1 MSNYENDILNIFEK
15 SATVINESKASIKEI
30 NSAVNMIIK
39 TIEKGK
45 KIVIFGNGGSAAD
58 AQHMAAEFVG
68 RYLIERDS
76 LPAIALTTDTSAL
89 TGIGNDYGFEKVFAR
104 QCDAL
109 VNNGDLV
116 IAISTSGKSPNIIE
130 GIKTSKNKNAKI
142 ILLTGKN
149 NNKLKHLTDITIRVP
164 SNETPRIQESHRII
178 IHIICEFV
186 EKHFLKSTKKTFHS
200 KKNIK

>member
-30 NSAVNMIIK
+30 NSAVNVIVK

-178 IHIICEFV
+178 IHIMCEFV
-186 EKHFLKSTKKTFHS
+186 EKHFLKK
-200 KKNIK
+200 I

>member
-149 NNKLKHLTDITIRVP
+149 NNKLKHLTDITIRIP

-186 EKHFLKSTKKTFHS
+186 EKHFLKSTK
-200 KKNIK
+200 

>member
-142 ILLTGKN
+142 ILITGKN

-186 EKHFLKSTKKTFHS
+186 EKHFLKK
-200 KKNIK
+200 I

>member
-15 SATVINESKASIKEI
+15 SATVINESKSSIKEI
-30 NSAVNMIIK
+30 NLAINMIIK

-186 EKHFLKSTKKTFHS
+186 EKHFLKK
-200 KKNIK
+200 I

>member
-15 SATVINESKASIKEI
+15 SATVINESKSSIKEI

-186 EKHFLKSTKKTFHS
+186 EKHFLDQKTQS
-200 KKNIK
+200 IINIK

>member
-1 MSNYENDILNIFEK
+1 MTNYENDILNIFEK
-15 SATVINESKASIKEI
+15 SARVINESKASIKEI
-30 NSAVNMIIK
+30 NSAVNVIVK

-76 LPAIALTTDTSAL
+76 LPAIALTTDTSVL

-149 NNKLKHLTDITIRVP
+149 NNKLKHLTDITIRIP

-186 EKHFLKSTKKTFHS
+186 EKHFLKSTK
-200 KKNIK
+200 

>member
-15 SATVINESKASIKEI
+15 SATVINESKSSIKEI

-45 KIVIFGNGGSAAD
+45 KIVIFGNGGSAAA

-68 RYLIERDS
+68 RYFIERDS

-186 EKHFLKSTKKTFHS
+186 EKHFLKK
-200 KKNIK
+200 I

>member
-186 EKHFLKSTKKTFHS
+186 EKHFQDQKTHS

>member
-149 NNKLKHLTDITIRVP
+149 NNKIKHLTDITIRVP

-186 EKHFLKSTKKTFHS
+186 EKHFLKK
-200 KKNIK
+200 I

>member
-15 SATVINESKASIKEI
+15 SATVINESKSSIKEI
-30 NSAVNMIIK
+30 HLAINMIIK

-76 LPAIALTTDTSAL
+76 LPAIALTTDTSVL

-149 NNKLKHLTDITIRVP
+149 NNKLKHLTDITIRIP

-186 EKHFLKSTKKTFHS
+186 EKHFQDQKTHS
-200 KKNIK
+200 KKTIK

>member
-15 SATVINESKASIKEI
+15 SATVINESKSSIKEI
-30 NSAVNMIIK
+30 NSAVNVIVK

-186 EKHFLKSTKKTFHS
+186 EKHFLKK
-200 KKNIK
+200 I

>member
-1 MSNYENDILNIFEK
+1 MPNYENDILNIFEK

-30 NSAVNMIIK
+30 HLAINMIIK

-186 EKHFLKSTKKTFHS
+186 EKHFLKK
-200 KKNIK
+200 I

>member
-1 MSNYENDILNIFEK
+1 MINYENDILNIFEK
-15 SATVINESKASIKEI
+15 SARVINESKASIKEI
-30 NSAVNMIIK
+30 NSAVNVIVK

-76 LPAIALTTDTSAL
+76 LPAIALTTDTSVL

-149 NNKLKHLTDITIRVP
+149 NNKLKHLTDITIRIP

-186 EKHFLKSTKKTFHS
+186 EKHFQDQKTHS

>member
-15 SATVINESKASIKEI
+15 SARVINESKASIKEI
-30 NSAVNMIIK
+30 NSAVNVIVK

-76 LPAIALTTDTSAL
+76 LPAIALTTDTSVL

-142 ILLTGKN
+142 ILLTGK
-149 NNKLKHLTDITIRVP
+149 K
-164 SNETPRIQESHRII
+164 
-178 IHIICEFV
+178 
-186 EKHFLKSTKKTFHS
+186 FL
-200 KKNIK
+200 

>member
-1 MSNYENDILNIFEK
+1 MTNYENDILNIFEK
-15 SATVINESKASIKEI
+15 SARVINESKASIKEI
-30 NSAVNMIIK
+30 NSAVNVIVK

-76 LPAIALTTDTSAL
+76 LPAIALTTDTSVL

-149 NNKLKHLTDITIRVP
+149 NNKLKHLTDITIRIP

-186 EKHFLKSTKKTFHS
+186 EKHFLKK
-200 KKNIK
+200 I

>member
-1 MSNYENDILNIFEK
+1 MPNYENDILNIFEK
-15 SATVINESKASIKEI
+15 SARVINESKASIKEI
-30 NSAVNMIIK
+30 NSAVNVIVK

-186 EKHFLKSTKKTFHS
+186 EKHFLKK
-200 KKNIK
+200 I

>member
-1 MSNYENDILNIFEK
+1 MPNYENDILNIFEK
-15 SATVINESKASIKEI
+15 SARVINESKASIKEI
-30 NSAVNMIIK
+30 NSAVNVIVK

-76 LPAIALTTDTSAL
+76 LPAIALTTDTSVL

-149 NNKLKHLTDITIRVP
+149 NNKLKHLTDITIRIP

-186 EKHFLKSTKKTFHS
+186 EKHFLDQKTRS

>member
-15 SATVINESKASIKEI
+15 SATVINESKSSIKEI

-109 VNNGDLV
+109 VNNGELV

-186 EKHFLKSTKKTFHS
+186 EKHFLKK
-200 KKNIK
+200 I

>member
-15 SATVINESKASIKEI
+15 SATVINESKSSIKEI

-186 EKHFLKSTKKTFHS
+186 EKHFLKK
-200 KKNIK
+200 I

>member
-76 LPAIALTTDTSAL
+76 LPAIALTTDTSVL

-186 EKHFLKSTKKTFHS
+186 EKHFQDQKTHS

>member
-178 IHIICEFV
+178 IHIMCEFV
-186 EKHFLKSTKKTFHS
+186 EKHFLK
-200 KKNIK
+200 KNIK

>member
-1 MSNYENDILNIFEK
+1 MPNYENDILNIFEK
-15 SATVINESKASIKEI
+15 SARVINESKASIKEI
-30 NSAVNMIIK
+30 NSAVNVIVK

-76 LPAIALTTDTSAL
+76 LPAIALTTDTSVL

-149 NNKLKHLTDITIRVP
+149 NNKLKHLTDITIRIP
-164 SNETPRIQESHRII
+164 SNETPRIQDY
-178 IHIICEFV
+178 
-186 EKHFLKSTKKTFHS
+186 L
-200 KKNIK
+200 

>member
-1 MSNYENDILNIFEK
+1 MTNYENDILNIFEK
-15 SATVINESKASIKEI
+15 SARVINESKASIKEI
-30 NSAVNMIIK
+30 NSAVNVIVK

-76 LPAIALTTDTSAL
+76 LPAIALTSDTSVL

-186 EKHFLKSTKKTFHS
+186 EKHFL
-200 KKNIK
+200 NE

>member
-1 MSNYENDILNIFEK
+1 
-15 SATVINESKASIKEI
+15 
-30 NSAVNMIIK
+30 
-39 TIEKGK
+39 
-45 KIVIFGNGGSAAD
+45 
-58 AQHMAAEFVG
+58 MAAEFVG

-76 LPAIALTTDTSAL
+76 LPAIALTTDTSVL

-186 EKHFLKSTKKTFHS
+186 EKHFQDQKTHS

>member
-142 ILLTGKN
+142 ILLTGK
-149 NNKLKHLTDITIRVP
+149 K
-164 SNETPRIQESHRII
+164 
-178 IHIICEFV
+178 
-186 EKHFLKSTKKTFHS
+186 FL
-200 KKNIK
+200 